1 MCKYSDQIIK
11 KIKLLQ
17 SINVTAESGRELI
30 TTLLIFT
37 SDIKKEKRA
46 INSQEINFLEQKLL
60 VLLNDLHSSI
70 SAKELSLLVASI
82 NLVHAKKEID
92 KISQNTRLTAKNLEF
107 ILEEEEKFKAN
118 EELAVEVKE
127 LDFQRVKDLES
138 NIKRRIFSQ
147 DGAIEKVVK
156 NVKINLAGLGEDN
169 KPIASFLFTG
179 PTGVGKTQ
187 LAKELAKELDID
199 FIRLDMSEF
208 NHADLGVIK
217 LIGTPPGYQESE
229 LGGVLTNAIL
239 EKPLSVLLL
248 DEIEKAHYALMPIF
262 LQMMDNAEITDGRGR
277 KVSFKN
283 TIIIMT
289 SNLGVK
295 SASVAGFAK
304 ADKDA
309 TDNAVQE
316 FFSPEFIN
324 RLDAVV
330 KFNPLHPD
338 VSLNIVNKFL
348 LDTSNILDK
357 KNIKIDV
364 SDKAKEK
371 LSILGYSKEM
381 GARAMGRVVLSNIK
395 MPISEEILYGQL
407 QDGGNVY
414 VDYIDKEFEFN
425 YSKVDQ
431 SVPLH

>member
-70 SAKELSLLVASI
+70 SAKELSLLIVSI

-92 KISQNTRLTAKNLEF
+92 KISQNTRLTAKNIEF

-187 LAKELAKELDID
+187 LAKELAKELDIN

-295 SASVAGFAK
+295 SASVAK
-304 ADKDA
+304 KRC
-309 TDNAVQE
+309 
-316 FFSPEFIN
+316 N
-324 RLDAVV
+324 R
-330 KFNPLHPD
+330 
-338 VSLNIVNKFL
+338 
-348 LDTSNILDK
+348 
-357 KNIKIDV
+357 
-364 SDKAKEK
+364 
-371 LSILGYSKEM
+371 
-381 GARAMGRVVLSNIK
+381 
-395 MPISEEILYGQL
+395 
-407 QDGGNVY
+407 
-414 VDYIDKEFEFN
+414 
-425 YSKVDQ
+425 
-431 SVPLH
+431 